1 MQKCILRPAATGL
14 SKDFWPHSFDS
25 TWNCLKNCLY
35 AAKRQY
41 FQREKKKEKEH
52 VKKVFLESRCRQP
65 VNILSSPDV
74 CWLREDLCLP
84 VAPLTSLSDS
94 LADSWGAAVTL
105 RLLSFF
111 HMPHHLA
118 QRPPHPSLGEMSF
131 RELSPAPTRWRRRPA
146 RRGEELCPT

>member
-1 MQKCILRPAATGL
+1 MYFKASCNRAQQRFLASLVRFHMKLFEKLLIR
-14 SKDFWPHSFDS
+14 SKTPIFS
-25 TWNCLKNCLY
+25 K
-35 AAKRQY
+35 
-41 FQREKKKEKEH
+41 EKKKEKEH

-65 VNILSSPDV
+65 VNILSSPDA

-94 LADSWGAAVTL
+94 LADSRGAAVTL

-118 QRPPHPSLGEMSF
+118 QRPPRPSLGERSF
-131 RELSPAPTRWRRRPA
+131 RELSPAPARRRRRPA
-146 RRGEELCPT
+146 RRGEELCPM